1 MRVALSVREGK
12 VSSVLLLRRLRSG
25 SRKNAHYAAFREVGR
40 VIRTIQLLRY
50 LSDPQMRRRVT
61 AATNKVEAYN
71 GFSEWVRF
79 GNRGVITDND
89 PVEQEKA
96 VKFNALLTDCLI
108 FHNTLDIAEVV
119 RQLQSEGWKAEP
131 EDLAEVSPYLTE
143 KIMRFGEYSTHEL
156 DLPSRRHTSR
166 TSTSTSPGSARR
178 TAASYCP
185 ESAPAVCV
193 TASRTSPK

>member
-1 MRVALSVREGK
+1 MALSVREGK

-50 LSDPQMRRRVT
+50 LTDPRMRRRVT
-61 AATNKVEAYN
+61 AATSKVEAYS

-96 VKFNALLTDCLI
+96 VKFNALLTNCLI
-108 FHNTLDIAEVV
+108 FHNTLDIAGAV
-119 RQLQSEGWKAEP
+119 RELQAEGWKIEP

-156 DLPSRRHTSR
+156 DLPPEAYEPHLGVDFTKL
-166 TSTSTSPGSARR
+166 SPENE
-178 TAASYCP
+178 AA
-185 ESAPAVCV
+185 
-193 TASRTSPK
+193 